1 VTSGAAMTAA
11 VQHGFAQRAQE
22 LLEAAIAGPA
32 GSEMTVLIGQDGAL
46 QLCNGSECQGS
57 EWPLEALARER
68 GARAAYR
75 VTSQGNK
82 VRVEGREGMRTCVL
96 ESLRP
101 RWFLA

>member
-1 VTSGAAMTAA
+1 MTVANT
-11 VQHGFAQRAQE
+11 HGFAQRAQE
-22 LLEAAIAGPA
+22 LLETAMAGPA
-32 GSEMTVLIGQDGAL
+32 GSEMTVLVGQDGTIR
-46 QLCNGSECQGS
+46 LCNGPEGQGA

-75 VTSQGNK
+75 VTSSGSK